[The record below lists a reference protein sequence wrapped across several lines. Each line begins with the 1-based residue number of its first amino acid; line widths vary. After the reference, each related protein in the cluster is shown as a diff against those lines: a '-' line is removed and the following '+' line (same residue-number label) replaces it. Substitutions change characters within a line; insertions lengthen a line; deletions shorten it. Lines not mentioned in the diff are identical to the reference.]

1 MTVKLVTKTEKEN
14 YVHAWILSMKMK
26 LNVKYAHTN
35 VSIVFPILLVLIVL
49 MKIESPTN
57 VIVRTVSMMTEL
69 QNVKLVLKDVLL
81 VIMPILVLI
90 VLDL

>member
-26 LNVKYAHTN
+26 LNVTYAHTN
-35 VSIVFPILLVLIVL
+35 VSLVSPILLVLIVL
-49 MKIESPTN
+49 MTIELPTN

-81 VIMPILVLI
+81 VTMPILVLI

>member
-81 VIMPILVLI
+81 VTMPILVLI